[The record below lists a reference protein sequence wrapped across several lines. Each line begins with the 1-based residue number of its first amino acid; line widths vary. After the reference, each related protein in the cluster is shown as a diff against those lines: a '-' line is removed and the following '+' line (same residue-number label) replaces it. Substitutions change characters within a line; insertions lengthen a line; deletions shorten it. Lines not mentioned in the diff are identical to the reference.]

1 MSQEIREEKLP
12 KLFAA
17 VSLKS
22 LQLQQAIRSGDDQL
36 VRLLDRELAP
46 LISEVVE
53 YRASNNREIHLQ
65 LRFVS
70 SLIREDADDRSCVV
84 RNSAILSV
92 LLDRYF
98 GASTSAQSADM
109 SASVGNDGGSSVGDD
124 GLLNES
130 ILNALPDMV
139 AVVTPDYRYLYSN
152 AAHAASLKR
161 SPFDLVGR
169 HVAEFMEEGL
179 FEAMA
184 RGRLDMC
191 FRGEEVDYVYLRR
204 DDSRGLFVRCRMSP
218 LRGPDG
224 RVVGAVLT
232 MQDSMDSQNMI
243 AA

>member
-1 MSQEIREEKLP
+1 MSQELHDEILP
-12 KLFAA
+12 RLFEA

-53 YRASNNREIHLQ
+53 YRACNSREIHLQ

-84 RNSAILSV
+84 RNSTILSV

-98 GASTSAQSADM
+98 GTSAVSDVAGFG
-109 SASVGNDGGSSVGDD
+109 VGNTYQSLGDD

-139 AVVTPDYRYLYSN
+139 AVVTTDYRYLYSN
-152 AAHAASLKR
+152 AAHGASLKC
-161 SPFDLVGR
+161 SPLELVGR
-169 HVAEFMEEGL
+169 HISEFMEQGL
-179 FEAMA
+179 FEDMV
-184 RGRLDMC
+184 RERLDRC
-191 FRGEEVDYVYLRR
+191 FRGECVEYVYLRR
-204 DDSRGLFVRCRMSP
+204 EGDRGLFVRCRLAP
-218 LRGPDG
+218 LKGHDG

-232 MQDSMDSQNMI
+232 MQDSGESQNMI

>member
-1 MSQEIREEKLP
+1 MSQELHDGKLP
-12 KLFAA
+12 RLFEA

-84 RNSAILSV
+84 RNSTILSV

-98 GASTSAQSADM
+98 GSTTVSDVAGFHVDVVNPSL
-109 SASVGNDGGSSVGDD
+109 GDD

-139 AVVTPDYRYLYSN
+139 AVVTTDYRYLYAN
-152 AAHAASLKR
+152 AAHADSLKR
-161 SPFDLVGR
+161 SPMELVGR
-169 HVAEFMEEGL
+169 HVSEFMEKGL
-179 FEAMA
+179 FEDMA
-184 RGRLDMC
+184 RERLDRC
-191 FRGEEVDYVYLRR
+191 FRGECVDYVYIRR
-204 DDSRGLFVRCRMSP
+204 EDSRGLFVRCRMSP
-218 LRGPDG
+218 LKGHEG
-224 RVVGAVLT
+224 RIVGAVMT
-232 MQDSMDSQNMI
+232 MQDSGESQNMI